1 MTVDISSKP
10 DQPCGGSRRR
20 FVARPETVARCN
32 GLRYHLDDK
41 PGYSRKQIGKNFVYY
56 DTRGRQVKNEKILE
70 RIRSL
75 VIPPAW
81 NDVWISPYPD
91 GHLQVTGIDARGRK
105 QYRYHEKWRMVRDA
119 SKYEKL
125 ISFARCLPDV
135 RQRVVAD
142 LNKPGLPRE
151 KVLATVVRLLEATCI
166 RVGNEAYARDNDSYG
181 LTTLRNHHVTIR
193 KCDINF
199 RFTGKSGKEHNISL
213 TDCALAGIVK
223 KCRARSGE
231 VLFIYVDEN
240 EVDRRVTST
249 DVNRYLREITGQAIT
264 AKDFRT
270 WWGTVLAAL
279 ALKQCE
285 LPKSQATARRQISSV
300 VKQVAAHLGNT
311 PTICRKCYIHPAVME
326 AFAEGRVMGRI
337 MKNTRSESAG
347 VLLPEEKAVI
357 RFLKTEWAEKS
368 EKTGE

>member
-1 MTVDISSKP
+1 MSVNPQPKISN
-10 DQPCGGSRRR
+10 PCDGSRRR
-20 FVARPETVARCN
+20 HVAKPEAVARSN
-32 GLRYHLDDK
+32 GLRYMLDDK
-41 PGYSRKQIGKNFVYY
+41 PGYSRKRNGKGFVYY
-56 DTRGRQVKNEKILE
+56 DTRGRIIKEEQVIE

-81 NDVWISPYPD
+81 QNVWISPYEN

-105 QYRYHEKWRMVRDA
+105 QYRYHDQWRTARDA

-125 ISFARCLPDV
+125 ISFARCLPAM
-135 RQRVVAD
+135 RERVAED
-142 LNKPGLPRE
+142 LSRPGLPRE

-199 RFTGKSGKEHNISL
+199 KFTGKSGKEHNIMLS
-213 TDCALAGIVK
+213 DCALASIVK

-231 VLFIYVDEN
+231 MLFQYVDEN
-240 EVDRRVTST
+240 EIDRRVTST
-249 DVNRYLREITGQAIT
+249 DVNRYLREISGQAIT

-285 LPKSQATARRQISSV
+285 LPRSQTAAKRQISNV

-326 AFAEGRVMGRI
+326 AFTEGRVLGRI
-337 MKNTRSESAG
+337 SKTAGAENTSST
-347 VLLPEEKAVI
+347 LLAEERAVV
-357 RFLKTEWAEKS
+357 RFLKQEWARK
-368 EKTGE
+368 